1 MAERGAEAGQTGPD
15 RPAGRQTDEDKTSG
29 WTCRSPY
36 LIGCLMAIMSPA
48 LLLPSLVSGII
59 RL

>member
-1 MAERGAEAGQTGPD
+1 MAERGAEVD
-15 RPAGRQTDEDKTSG
+15 RPADRQTDEDKTSG